1 LVREYAKS
9 MDRSAAI
16 IRAIDDCIRGNVL
29 KDFLERNAS
38 EVRNMLFAKWDWDV
52 AKRVWQEEAE
62 ERGREE
68 GVTIGMERGVLRT
81 ARQMKAK
88 GLNVALIAEVTGL
101 LEEEI
106 ERLDIFG

>member
-1 LVREYAKS
+1 

-62 ERGREE
+62 ERGVAIGREE
-68 GVTIGMERGVLRT
+68 GVTIGEAKVLDL
-81 ARQMKAK
+81 MVK
-88 GLNVALIAEVTGL
+88 GYDVNQIK
-101 LEEEI
+101 EI
-106 ERLDIFG
+106 LKRKKS